1 MANPLPIASV
11 DLADFRCDDP
21 ARRQHFVQAL
31 GDSFSHIGFAA
42 VTGHDLDDALQ
53 ARLFDEVQA
62 FFALPEADKRRYE
75 IPGLKGQRGYSAFGA
90 EKARSE
96 KVADLKEFW
105 QHGQSH
111 AASDPLH
118 AAEPPNVEVA
128 ERPSFTPVLRSSYAA
143 LESTGRDL
151 LRAIALYLDLP
162 ERFFD
167 AHIQGGLS
175 ILRAI
180 HYPPITTEPD
190 SAVRAAAHEDINL
203 ITLLM
208 GASAQGLEVRT
219 HDGRWLPI
227 MAPPGY
233 LTLNVG
239 DMLQRLSNRRLVST
253 THRVV
258 NPPRERWGTSRYS
271 VPFFLH
277 PRPETDLS
285 CLPTCID
292 AAHPKQFEDISAHD
306 YLQERLREIRAQ
318 RKPVK

>member
-1 MANPLPIASV
+1 MAQPLPIASV
-11 DLADFRCDDP
+11 DLADFRSADP
-21 ARRQHFVQAL
+21 ARRQRFVQAL
-31 GDSFSHIGFAA
+31 GDSFSRIGFAA

-53 ARLFDEVQA
+53 TRLFDEVQA
-62 FFALPEADKRRYE
+62 FFALPEAAKRRYE
-75 IPGLKGQRGYSAFGA
+75 IPGIKGQRGYSAYGA

-96 KVADLKEFW
+96 KVADMKEFW
-105 QHGQSH
+105 QHGQTH

-118 AAEPPNVEVA
+118 AAQPPNVEVA
-128 ERPSFTPVLRSSYAA
+128 ERPHFTPVLLSSYAA

-151 LRAIALYLDLP
+151 LRAISLYLDLP
-162 ERFFD
+162 EDFFD
-167 AHIQGGLS
+167 THIQGGLS

-180 HYPPITTEPD
+180 HYPPITHEPD

-219 HDGRWLPI
+219 RDGQWLPI

-239 DMLQRLSNRRLVST
+239 DMLQRLTNRRLVST

-258 NPPRERWGTSRYS
+258 NPPRELWGTSRYS

-277 PRPETDLS
+277 PRPEMDLS
-285 CLPTCID
+285 CLPSCID
-292 AAHPKQFEDISAHD
+292 AVHPKQFDDISAHD

-318 RKPVK
+318 RPAA